1 MKKGPSGEVEDLDV
15 EEGILGGLS
24 IIIFHS
30 EIITGGLDPR
40 GLHSLRLG
48 HLQSQKEVKW

>member
-24 IIIFHS
+24 IIIFLS
-30 EIITGGLDPR
+30 EIITGGLDPC
-40 GLHSLRLG
+40 GLYSLRMG

>member
-1 MKKGPSGEVEDLDV
+1 MKKGSSGEVEDLDV

-30 EIITGGLDPR
+30 EIITGGLDPC

-48 HLQSQKEVKW
+48 HLQNQKEVKW